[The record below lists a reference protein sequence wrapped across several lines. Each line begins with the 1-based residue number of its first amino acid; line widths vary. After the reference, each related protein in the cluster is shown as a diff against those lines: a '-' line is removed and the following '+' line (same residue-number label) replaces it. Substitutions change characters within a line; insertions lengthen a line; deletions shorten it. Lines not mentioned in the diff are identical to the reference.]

1 MVRRPLPV
9 REVALARGRKPGS
22 LHSADSGR
30 DDTKK
35 EQRGISN
42 GLSADASKMM
52 RRLLGKG
59 DASARGRNP
68 GSLHSADS
76 GRDDT
81 KKDSGRMTQKITP
94 RGMIS
99 LTAISLT
106 TFSLEE

>member
-59 DASARGRNP
+59 DASACGRKP
-68 GSLHSADS
+68 GSFDSADS
-76 GRDDT
+76 AQDDT
-81 KKDSGRMTQKITP
+81 RKESNNEVWDFCLSDFASQYWG
-94 RGMIS
+94 GC
-99 LTAISLT
+99 A
-106 TFSLEE
+106 E